1 MRNFLITAIGA
12 LIVSSCASVKP
23 EAPDIEV
30 NENLQIPEQPV
41 SVVRVPVK
49 IDLAPY
55 FAETNKEVPKEFK
68 GGDHPCDGVA
78 YDYYFKRKPIIFEG
92 NGSYLNY
99 SVKGSYW
106 MKMSYCPQCISVF
119 GSTPECISSRV
130 KFSCGVGE
138 SMRKM
143 RVAFKSKIGVDS
155 EYRLTSDTKLKEV
168 KAITPCK
175 VTLFNFD
182 ATGTLEKEVKKALK
196 AVEKD
201 IDKAIEDIDL
211 RPDMEITWAAIEAPI
226 DLEGYGYMFLNP
238 KKVGMSN
245 ICYKGDTAY
254 LDAYL
259 QAYPEVRLDT
269 VGFRPTELPDLSDF
283 AVKDGF
289 DVKMD
294 ITAQYD
300 SLSNILTR
308 DIKGMETDVKGN
320 KVIFGDVEIH
330 GAADHRLHIKV
341 AFSGK
346 KKGTIYLTGTP
357 SFDAKTQRIS
367 FPDLEFDVKTKSALI
382 KSAKWLFD
390 KKITNMLRD
399 AANMDLAKYLE
410 EFKATV
416 DESLNGE
423 VDTGVFMNGNVED
436 IKIDY
441 IYPREDA
448 LFIRISSVGTLGI
461 KM

>member
-1 MRNFLITAIGA
+1 MKKLLLTGFTLGI
-12 LIVSSCASVKP
+12 LSSCGSINP
-23 EAPDIEV
+23 EAPEIDVKET
-30 NENLQIPEQPV
+30 LQIPAQPV
-41 SVVRVPVK
+41 SIVKVPVK

-55 FAETNKEVPKEFK
+55 FSETNKAVPTEFK

-78 YDYYFKRKPIIFEG
+78 FDYYFKRKPIKFEG

-99 SVKGSYW
+99 SVNGSYW

-119 GSTPECISSRV
+119 GSTPECISSRI
-130 KFSCGVGE
+130 KFSCGIGE
-138 SMRKM
+138 PMRKM
-143 RVAFKSKIGVDS
+143 RVAFRSKIGVSDQ
-155 EYRLTSDTKLKEV
+155 YRLTSSTKLKEV
-168 KAITPCK
+168 KAISPCK

-196 AVEKD
+196 SVEKD

-211 RPDMEITWAAIEAPI
+211 RPDMELTWNAIEAPI
-226 DLEGYGYMFLNP
+226 DLDGYGYMFLNP
-238 KKVGMSN
+238 KQVGMSS
-245 ICYKGDTAY
+245 IRYKGDTAY

-269 VGFRPTELPDLSDF
+269 LGVKRSSLPNLSEIK
-283 AVKDGF
+283 VNDGF

-341 AFSGK
+341 DFSGK
-346 KKGTIYLTGTP
+346 KKGSIYLTGTP
-357 SFDAKTQRIS
+357 SFDAKKQRIS

-399 AANMDLAKYLE
+399 AANMELSEYLD
-410 EFKATV
+410 EFKGTV
-416 DESLNGE
+416 DASLNGE
-423 VDTGVFMNGNVED
+423 VDTGVMMNGAVDD
-436 IKIDY
+436 IKIDF

-448 LFIRISSVGTLGI
+448 LFMRISSKGKLGI

>member
-1 MRNFLITAIGA
+1 MKNLIIATCAFGILG
-12 LIVSSCASVKP
+12 SCATVNP
-23 EAPDIEV
+23 EAPQVEV
-30 NENLQIPEQPV
+30 KETLEIPAQPV
-41 SVVRVPVK
+41 SVVKVPVK

-55 FAETNKEVPKEFK
+55 FKDTNKEVPEEFK

-78 YDYYFKRKPIIFEG
+78 FDYYFKRKPILFKGEG
-92 NGSYLNY
+92 DYLSY

-106 MKMSYCPQCISVF
+106 MKMSYCPQCVSLF
-119 GSTPECISSRV
+119 GSNPECITSRLY
-130 KFSCGVGE
+130 FSCGIGE
-138 SMRKM
+138 PMRKM
-143 RVAFKSKIGVDS
+143 RVGFRSKIGVDAQ
-155 EYRLTSDTKLKEV
+155 YRLTSSTKLKEV
-168 KAITPCK
+168 KALTPCK
-175 VTLFNFD
+175 VTNFKFD

-196 AVEKD
+196 SVEKD
-201 IDKAIEDIDL
+201 IDDSIEEIDL
-211 RPDMEITWAAIEAPI
+211 RPDMEITWEAIEAPI

-238 KKVGMSN
+238 SQVGMSK
-245 ICYKGDTAY
+245 IRYKGDTAY

-269 VGFRPTELPDLSDF
+269 LGFKPTPLPDLSDIE
-283 AVKDGF
+283 VNDGF

-294 ITAQYD
+294 ITADYD

-308 DIKGMETDVKGN
+308 DIKGLETDVKGN

-341 AFSGK
+341 GFSGK
-346 KKGTIYLTGTP
+346 KRGTIYLTGTP
-357 SFDAKTQRIS
+357 SFDPKKQHIS

-390 KKITNMLRD
+390 KKITSMIRD
-399 AANMDLAKYLE
+399 AANMDLTEYLE
-410 EFKATV
+410 EFKVTV

-423 VDTGVFMNGNVED
+423 VDKGVWMNGAVDN

-441 IYPREDA
+441 IYPRADA
-448 LFIRISSVGTLGI
+448 LFMRISSTGTLGI

>member
-1 MRNFLITAIGA
+1 MKKLILAGFSLAI
-12 LIVSSCASVKP
+12 LNSCGSIKP
-23 EAPDIEV
+23 EAPEIEV
-30 NENLQIPEQPV
+30 KETLEIPEQPV
-41 SVVRVPVK
+41 SIVKVPIK

-55 FAETNKEVPKEFK
+55 FEETNKGVPKEFRGNEK
-68 GGDHPCDGVA
+68 KCEGVS
-78 YDYYFKRKPIIFEG
+78 YKYYFKRNPIEFKG
-92 NGSYLNY
+92 KGSYLEYTVN
-99 SVKGSYW
+99 GSYW
-106 MKMSYCPQCISVF
+106 MKLSYCPECLSLLGAGTSCISPV
-119 GSTPECISSRV
+119 V
-130 KFSCGVGE
+130 KVSCGIGE
-138 SMRKM
+138 PMRKM
-143 RVAFKSKIGVDS
+143 RVAFQSKIGVN
-155 EYRLTSDTKLKEV
+155 EQYRLMSTTKLKEV
-168 KAITPCK
+168 KAISPCK
-175 VTLFNFD
+175 VTLFNYN

-196 AVEKD
+196 SVEKD
-201 IDKAIEDIDL
+201 IDKAIEDINL
-211 RPDMEITWAAIEAPI
+211 RPDMELTWEAIEAPI

-238 KKVGMSN
+238 KNVGMSS
-245 ICYKGDTAY
+245 IRYKGDTAY

-259 QAYPEVRLDT
+259 QAFPEIRLDT
-269 VGFRPTELPDLSDF
+269 LGFKPTPLPNLSDIK
-283 AVKDGF
+283 VENGF

-308 DIKGMETDVKGN
+308 DISGMETDVKGK

-341 AFSGK
+341 DFSGK

-357 SFDAKTQRIS
+357 SFDAEKQRIS

-399 AANMDLAKYLE
+399 AANMELSEYLD
-410 EFKATV
+410 EFKVTV

-423 VDTGVFMNGNVED
+423 VDKGVLMNGAVED
-436 IKIDY
+436 IKIDF

-448 LFIRISSVGTLGI
+448 LFMRISSIGTLGI
-461 KM
+461 QM

>member
-1 MRNFLITAIGA
+1 MKKLILAGFIFGI
-12 LIVSSCASVKP
+12 LSSCGSIKP
-23 EAPDIEV
+23 EAPEIDVKETL
-30 NENLQIPEQPV
+30 EIPEQPV
-41 SVVRVPVK
+41 SVVKVPVK
-49 IDLAPY
+49 VDLAPY
-55 FAETNKEVPKEFK
+55 FAETNKGVPKEFR

-106 MKMSYCPQCISVF
+106 MKMSYCPQCISAF
-119 GSTPECISSRV
+119 GSTPQCISARV
-130 KFSCGVGE
+130 KFSCGIGE
-138 SMRKM
+138 PMRKM
-143 RVAFKSKIGVDS
+143 RVAFRSKIGVDDQ
-155 EYRLTSDTKLKEV
+155 YRLTSTTKLKEV
-168 KAITPCK
+168 KATSPCK

-196 AVEKD
+196 SVEKD
-201 IDKAIEDIDL
+201 IDKAIEEIDL
-211 RPDMEITWAAIEAPI
+211 RPDMELTWEAIEAPI

-238 KKVGMSN
+238 KKVGMSS
-245 ICYKGDTAY
+245 IRYKGDTAY

-259 QAYPEVRLDT
+259 QAFPEVRLDT
-269 VGFRPTELPDLSDF
+269 LGFKPTPLPNLSDIK
-283 AVKDGF
+283 VDDGF

-341 AFSGK
+341 DFSGK

-357 SFDAKTQRIS
+357 SFDAETQRIS
-367 FPDLEFDVKTKSALI
+367 FPDLEFDIKTKSALL

-390 KKITNMLRD
+390 KKITNMIRD
-399 AANMDLAKYLE
+399 LANMDLAEYLE
-410 EFKATV
+410 EFKSTV

-423 VDTGVFMNGNVED
+423 VDTGVWMKGSVDD

-448 LFIRISSVGTLGI
+448 LFMRISSKGTLGI

>member
-1 MRNFLITAIGA
+1 MKK
-12 LIVSSCASVKP
+12 LIVFGISVAILSSCVSIKP
-23 EAPDIEV
+23 EAPEIEV
-30 NENLQIPEQPV
+30 KESLQIPEQPV

-55 FAETNKEVPKEFK
+55 FAATNKEIPTKFE
-68 GGDHPCDGVA
+68 GGDHPCDGVS
-78 YDYYFKRKPIIFEG
+78 YDYYFKRNPIQFSG
-92 NGSYLNY
+92 DGSYLNY

-106 MKMSYCPQCISVF
+106 MRMSYCPQCISVL
-119 GSTPECISSRV
+119 GSAPGCISSRIG
-130 KFSCGVGE
+130 FTCGIGE
-138 SMRKM
+138 PMRKM
-143 RVAFKSKIGVDS
+143 RVSFRSKIGVD
-155 EYRLTSDTKLKEV
+155 EQYRLTSSTKLKEV
-168 KAITPCK
+168 KAITPCQ
-175 VTLFNFD
+175 VTMFKFD
-182 ATGTLEKEVKKALK
+182 ATGTLEKEVKKALRS
-196 AVEKD
+196 VEKD
-201 IDKAIEDIDL
+201 IDGAIEEVDL
-211 RPDMEITWAAIEAPI
+211 KPDMEITWEAIEAPI

-245 ICYKGDTAY
+245 IRYKGDTAY

-269 VGFRPTELPDLSDF
+269 IGFRPTPLPNLSDF
-283 AVKDGF
+283 KVDDGF

-294 ITAQYD
+294 ITAKYD
-300 SLSNILTR
+300 SLSTILTR
-308 DIKGMETDVKGN
+308 DIKGMETEVKGK

-330 GAADHRLHIKV
+330 GAADQRLHIKV
-341 AFSGK
+341 DFSGK
-346 KKGTIYLTGTP
+346 KRGTIYLTGTP
-357 SFDAKTQRIS
+357 SFDAEKQRIS

-399 AANMDLAKYLE
+399 AANMELAEYLQ
-410 EFKATV
+410 EFKVTV

-423 VDTGVFMNGNVED
+423 VDKGVWMTGAVDD

-448 LFIRISSVGTLGI
+448 LFMRVSSTGTLGI